1 MRSERVQANAVTDKA
16 GLDNLPGEVT
26 FLLEEISEKDKKIN
40 GAQRDAA
47 STTDYQRGY

>member
-1 MRSERVQANAVTDKA
+1 MSPHGPFGVTDKA

-40 GAQRDAA
+40 GAANSLDDPKGLP
-47 STTDYQRGY
+47 TCLGC